1 MRLVLNLTKE
11 HAVMINVWPVM
22 GGDIHGTPHL
32 FITTTVT
39 SELPTRTERKGPS
52 ADLANLNQKEFEL

>member
-1 MRLVLNLTKE
+1 
-11 HAVMINVWPVM
+11 MINVWPVM